1 MKGLSRYLRLFVV
14 LSAFVAAGSVRAAGT
29 EFDFKDP
36 KGVNSISFTL
46 DSLLEPFTGV
56 ASGISG
62 KVTFD
67 PADPKATK
75 GTITVETKSLH
86 LENKGMKE
94 TLHGPDWLDVAKNP
108 KIEFAIKNV
117 TESKSVGEN
126 VFDLTVVGDLTC
138 MGVTKELTVPVKA
151 TYLPG
156 KLGERSSKLSG
167 DLLVLR
173 ASFAMKRKDFGI
185 KPDMPGTVVA
195 EEIQL
200 RVSIVGVSPKK

>member
-1 MKGLSRYLRLFVV
+1 MKGFVRFTV
-14 LSAFVAAGSVRAAGT
+14 FYVVIVGTLAVRPVQAAGT

-36 KGVNSISFTL
+36 KGVNSISFML
-46 DSLLEPFTGV
+46 DSLLEPFAGV

-75 GTITVETKSLH
+75 GTIAVETKSLH
-86 LENKGMKE
+86 LENKGME
-94 TLHGPDWLDVAKNP
+94 GALHGKDWLDVAKHP
-108 KIEFAIKNV
+108 KIDFTVKEV
-117 TESKSVGEN
+117 TDYKSAGDD

-138 MGVTKELTVPVKA
+138 MGVTKQLTVPVKA

-156 KLGERSSKLSG
+156 KLGERSNKLAG

-173 ASFAMKRKDFGI
+173 ANFAMKRKDFRI

>member
-1 MKGLSRYLRLFVV
+1 MRIFWKGDSMTAFMRYPGLSLTVFGL
-14 LSAFVAAGSVRAAGT
+14 VAAGPARGAGT

-75 GTITVETKSLH
+75 GTISVETKSLH
-86 LENKGMKE
+86 IEHKGMKE

-108 KIEFAIKNV
+108 KIEFTIKKV
-117 TESKSVGEN
+117 TDYKSAGDN
-126 VFDLTVVGDLTC
+126 VFDLTVVGDMTC
-138 MGVTKELTVPVKA
+138 KGVSKELTVPVKA

-156 KLGERSSKLSG
+156 KLGERSSK
-167 DLLVLR
+167 
-173 ASFAMKRKDFGI
+173 
-185 KPDMPGTVVA
+185 
-195 EEIQL
+195 Q
-200 RVSIVGVSPKK
+200 